1 MRAVLILA
9 ISILILL
16 AGYTFYG
23 KWLCKVWGIDSNRKT
38 PSEIYRDEIDYIPT
52 DTRVLFGHHFA
63 SIAGAGP
70 INGPIQAAIFGWAP
84 VVLWIVLGGIFF
96 GAVQDVSSLLASVRN
111 YGKSLAYIS
120 EKSIGRY
127 AKQLFYVFALFALLF
142 LNASFIDMVAS
153 SYNGFN
159 SNGIKVLENAS
170 SGTASIMFVFMSL
183 IFGFA
188 FHRNKNNGNFLL
200 LIIGAVFIFICI
212 AMGIS
217 FPVYLN
223 KTTWMIIIIAYIFA
237 ASITPVWI
245 LLQPRDFLNS
255 CLLYAIFIIAAAGI
269 IFLNPQMHLPA
280 FNGFNAAGDS
290 LFPMLFITVSC
301 GAISGFHS
309 LVCSGTT
316 SKQIKSEADIKIL
329 AFGGMVVECVI
340 AVIAIIVA
348 GCVFNQSTM
357 YKSAPFIIFSQ
368 AMASLF
374 AKAGL
379 NTNTIYIITMLTI
392 SAFALTTLDTTTRLA
407 RYLIQE
413 FSSDIKSETIK
424 KRISNQYIATALT
437 VAITGILAFGGFK
450 NIWSLFGTVNQLLAA
465 IALLTVSVWLG
476 SKGKKIFI
484 LIIPM
489 AFMLIAAI
497 TSLILLLY
505 NNIVKLVGGMG
516 TFIREGIQTF
526 LIVLLIYFAIKLT
539 ANCFKALL
547 DYRSKKKKIERKYNR

>member
-23 KWLCKVWGIDSNRKT
+23 KWLCKVWGIDSGRKT
-38 PSEIYRDEIDYIPT
+38 PSEINRDEVDYIPT

-96 GAVQDVSSLLASVRN
+96 GAVQDVSSLFASVRN
-111 YGKSLAYIS
+111 YGKSIAYIS
-120 EKSIGRY
+120 EKSIGKY

-159 SNGIKVLENAS
+159 SGGIKIVENAS
-170 SGTASIMFVFMSL
+170 SGSASIMFVFMSL

-188 FHRNKNNGNFLL
+188 FHRNKNSSNLM
-200 LIIGAVFIFICI
+200 LILIGAFFIFICI
-212 AMGIS
+212 GIGIS

-223 KTTWMIIIIAYIFA
+223 KTSWIFIIIAYIFI

-255 CLLYAIFIIAAAGI
+255 CLLYAIFIFAALGI

-316 SKQIKSEADIKIL
+316 SKQIKSEADIKVL
-329 AFGGMVVECVI
+329 AFGGMVVECII

-374 AKAGL
+374 SKVGMDSNA
-379 NTNTIYIITMLTI
+379 IYILTMLTI

-413 FSSDIKSETIK
+413 FSSDIKSEKIK
-424 KRISNQYIATALT
+424 SRISNQYIATALT
-437 VAITGILAFGGFK
+437 VAVTGLLAFGGFK

-489 AFMLIAAI
+489 GFMLIAAL

-516 TFIREGIQTF
+516 TFIKEGIQTF

-539 ANCFKALL
+539 ANCFKALF
-547 DYRSKKKKIERKYNR
+547 DFRGQKKKIERKYNR

>member
-23 KWLCKVWGIDSNRKT
+23 KWLCKVWGIDSKRKT

-223 KTTWMIIIIAYIFA
+223 KNTWMIIIIAYIFA

>member
-23 KWLCKVWGIDSNRKT
+23 QWLCKVWGIDSKRKT

-142 LNASFIDMVAS
+142 LNASFVDMVAS

-547 DYRSKKKKIERKYNR
+547 DYRSQKKKIERKYNR

>member
-23 KWLCKVWGIDSNRKT
+23 KWLCKVWGIDANRKT

-159 SNGIKVLENAS
+159 SSGIKVVENAS
-170 SGTASIMFVFMSL
+170 SGSASIMFVFMSL

-188 FHRNKNNGNFLL
+188 FHRNKNNGNLFL

-212 AMGIS
+212 AIGIS

-223 KTTWMIIIIAYIFA
+223 KTAWMIIIIVYIFA

-316 SKQIKSEADIKIL
+316 SKQIKSEADIRIL

-413 FSSDIKSETIK
+413 FSSDIKSEIIK

-437 VAITGILAFGGFK
+437 VVVTGILAFGGFK

-516 TFIREGIQTF
+516 TFIKEGIQTF

-547 DYRSKKKKIERKYNR
+547 DYRSQKKKIERKYNR

>member
-16 AGYTFYG
+16 AGYVFYG
-23 KWLCKVWGIDSNRKT
+23 KWLCRVWGIDPNRKT
-38 PSEIYRDEIDYIPT
+38 PAEIYCDDTDYIPT
-52 DTRVLFGHHFA
+52 DAGVLFGHHFA

-70 INGPIQAAIFGWAP
+70 INGPIQAAVFGWLP
-84 VVLWIVLGGIFF
+84 VVLWIVFGGIFF
-96 GAVQDVSSLLASVRN
+96 GSVQDVSSLLASVRN
-111 YGKSLAYIS
+111 YGKSIAYIS
-120 EKSIGRY
+120 EKSIGKY

-159 SNGIKVLENAS
+159 INGIKVVENAS
-170 SGTASIMFVFMSL
+170 SGSASIMFVLISL
-183 IFGFA
+183 IFGFV
-188 FHRNKNNGNFLL
+188 FHRNKNNSNLK
-200 LIIGAVFIFICI
+200 LILIGAVFIAICI
-212 AMGIS
+212 ALGIS

-223 KTTWMIIIIAYIFA
+223 KTTWIIIIIAYIFA

-255 CLLYAIFIIAAAGI
+255 CLLYAIFIFAVIGI
-269 IFLNPQMHLPA
+269 IFINPKMQLSA
-280 FNGFNAAGDS
+280 FTGFNAAGDS

-316 SKQIKSEADIKIL
+316 SKQIKSEADIKVL

-340 AVIAIIVA
+340 AVVAIIVA
-348 GCVFNQSTM
+348 GCVFNQSTV
-357 YKSAPFIIFSQ
+357 YKSAPFVIFSQ

-379 NTNTIYIITMLTI
+379 NSSAIYILTMLAI

-413 FSSDIKSETIK
+413 FSSDIKSEKIK
-424 KRISNQYIATALT
+424 KKLSDQYIATALT
-437 VAITGILAFGGFK
+437 VAVTGILAFGGFK

-476 SKGKKIFI
+476 SKGRKIFI

-489 AFMLIAAI
+489 SFMLFAAI
-497 TSLILLLY
+497 VSLILLLY

-516 TFIREGIQTF
+516 TFIKEGIQTF
-526 LIVLLIYFAIKLT
+526 IIVLLIYFAMNLT
-539 ANCFKALL
+539 VNCFKALM
-547 DYRSKKKKIERKYNR
+547 DYRIQKKKIERKYNR

>member
-153 SYNGFN
+153 SYNGFDL
-159 SNGIKVLENAS
+159 NGIKIVENAS

-188 FHRNKNNGNFLL
+188 YHRNKNNSNFLL

-212 AMGIS
+212 AIGIS

-223 KTTWMIIIIAYIFA
+223 KTTWMIIIVAYIFA

-340 AVIAIIVA
+340 AVIAIIIA
-348 GCVFNQSTM
+348 GCVFNQSAM

-379 NTNTIYIITMLTI
+379 NANTIYIITMLTI

-413 FSSDIKSETIK
+413 FSSDIKSEIIK

-476 SKGKKIFI
+476 SKGKKIII

-489 AFMLIAAI
+489 GFMLIAAI

-547 DYRSKKKKIERKYNR
+547 DYRSQKKKIERKYNR